1 MNKAFSLILTL
12 VLLQQAAAWM
22 SVAPRTARSMASRF
36 SSSTRLFGIET
47 VTLAELTDHEAEGT
61 MLAESIA
68 RWLDQEWIPQEVH
81 IKMGESAKKSYIK
94 MREAGEDDVM
104 DIMMQISGDLEKNW
118 QDYDADAF
126 VNAYDIANY
135 ASDYLVKR
143 SGGETCACSS
153 EIF

>member
-1 MNKAFSLILTL
+1 LS
-12 VLLQQAAAWM
+12 
-22 SVAPRTARSMASRF
+22 
-36 SSSTRLFGIET
+36 
-47 VTLAELTDHEAEGT
+47 ELTDHEKDGT
-61 MLAESIA
+61 LLAESIA

-81 IKMGESAKKSYIK
+81 IKMGESAKASYIR

-118 QDYDADAF
+118 QEYDKDAF

-135 ASDYLVKR
+135 ASDYLIQR

-153 EIF
+153 EIV

>member
-1 MNKAFSLILTL
+1 MYKILPL
-12 VLLQQAAAWM
+12 VLVLALLQQSAAWM
-22 SVAPRTARSMASRF
+22 STNCFPPRSTAAA

-47 VTLAELTDHEAEGT
+47 VTLTELTDHEAEGT

-81 IKMGESAKKSYIK
+81 IKMGESAKASYIQ

-118 QDYDADAF
+118 QEYDADAF

-143 SGGETCACSS
+143 SGGESCACSS